1 MKLEANFL
9 CSRSIQ
15 EMNNHGCPNFLLLD
29 FLNNNY
35 FFVFCSFIEI
45 YFNGQLGLSYSSLT
59 FIVPGDYQSRLS
71 SSCVSTTQFYL
82 SICIAEVTVCSIVRK
97 YIRVC
102 MTDRYFEVVKNHA
115 LSMIVCLIHMYFFLE
130 MLEFIQRIEGS
141 LSD

>member
-71 SSCVSTTQFYL
+71 SFMCVHNSILPFYL
-82 SICIAEVTVCSIVRK
+82 YSRS
-97 YIRVC
+97 YC
-102 MTDRYFEVVKNHA
+102 MFYSPKIYKGLYDRYFEVVKNHA